1 MKRKGEKR
9 KREMK
14 GAHRQQLPCKGTPW
28 LTEAVMNTA
37 EVERNEDE

>member
-14 GAHRQQLPCKGTPW
+14 GAYQQQLPCRETPW
-28 LTEAVMNTA
+28 LTEAVMNKA
-37 EVERNEDE
+37 S